1 MVTDSQAK
9 VPSRPLACQ
18 CVLLFEL
25 KSAAAVVVGGTPL
38 TGGTGGPV
46 NTLFGGLLLS
56 ALDNGMN
63 VVGINPYFQ
72 QTILGAMIIISVVL
86 TFDRSKT
93 PVIK

>member
-25 KSAAAVVVGGTPL
+25 KSAAAVVVSGTAL

-56 ALDNGMN
+56 MLDNGMN
-63 VVGINPYFQ
+63 VVGIDPYFQ
-72 QTILGAMIIISVVL
+72 QSISG
-86 TFDRSKT
+86 R
-93 PVIK
+93 